1 VPNRPKFNSDSKTRP
16 RTAGFFVREI
26 QPELSGTTTEAEK
39 MVLNDKQDCAEYF
52 ARIFEQTAAW
62 RRKKAAEYPDD
73 LRNLKAGEMLD
84 QLAIDSAKMT
94 DAQWEELKPY
104 FGWSSQTFRDALIQA
119 TKLVGFAHRN
129 RSWESFIKLTVWHLP
144 TSRAAA

>member
-1 VPNRPKFNSDSKTRP
+1 
-16 RTAGFFVREI
+16 
-26 QPELSGTTTEAEK
+26 
-39 MVLNDKQDCAEYF
+39 MVLNDKQDCTEYF

-73 LRNLKAGEMLD
+73 LRNIKAAEMLD

-94 DAQWEELKPY
+94 DAQWTELKPY
-104 FGWSSQTFRDALIQA
+104 FGWSSQTLRDALIQA

-129 RSWESFIKLTVWHLP
+129 RGWESFIRLVVWHFP
-144 TSRAAA
+144 SRVAA